1 MAYMAANRLNV
12 FGSLGGKEIREA
24 GLGNLGLQDRGYP
37 LYRLTSWD
45 SCDHLRTGSITLGQ
59 QVHPRLWRR
68 PVQGYDVSSH
78 LSD

>member
-37 LYRLTSWD
+37 LSCLASWD
-45 SCDHLRTGSITLGQ
+45 SSAMILERAALRWGNRFIHAFGVDPSKVTM
-59 QVHPRLWRR
+59 
-68 PVQGYDVSSH
+68 
-78 LSD
+78 